1 MTDMP
6 RIHALPLHLANQIAA
21 GEVIERPASVVKEL
35 VENSL
40 DAGADQIFVDIEG
53 AGNKLIRVRD
63 NGLGIHPEDLP
74 LALSRHATSK
84 LHSSEQLS
92 HIASLG
98 FRGEALPS
106 ISSVSRLTLI
116 SRQADSDCAWQLS
129 GDQNNT
135 ISPAAHPQGTTLEIR
150 DLFFNLPARRHFL
163 RSNKTEQ
170 NHILTTLQR
179 LALSQFTV
187 SFQCQLSASTNLK
200 LPAAITLAQQ
210 QQRIAKICGKNFINN
225 SLFIEQDY
233 DDIKL
238 EGWLGKADAHR
249 PQTDVQYFFINGRVI
264 RDRVIT
270 HAIRQAYSDKIPAGR
285 QPAYVL
291 YLTIPLDRVDINV
304 HPTKHEVRFRD
315 ARLIHGL
322 LTSALQQALTY
333 DTTLEPAT
341 DLIPDLVSGQALQN
355 TRPTVRA
362 SNQASERP
370 KIAEHANDYQL
381 PIVSRS
387 DFKESVT
394 TKFGQASILIEQ
406 RYVIT
411 KSAQGSLLIDLQQ
424 AEQQLRRQQLQ
435 DAINTNTLSTRPILV
450 PISLSV
456 DNNLI
461 ALASQYEAL
470 LESVGVRLQAQSSTL
485 LIRNIPSLLAQ
496 TDLKILM
503 QSLLNALNNN
513 KTDKASLA
521 IILQQHLPLIAISQL
536 EQATQL
542 LLQLNEFSIDAPW
555 CRRLDQQTLNSLF

>member
-1 MTDMP
+1 MSDMP

-40 DAGADQIFVDIEG
+40 DAGADQIFIDIEA

-106 ISSVSRLTLI
+106 ISSVSRLTVI
-116 SRQADSDCAWQLS
+116 SRQADSDCAWQLT
-129 GDQNNT
+129 GDQNNA

-187 SFQCQLSASTNLK
+187 GFQCQLSAASSLK

-238 EGWLGKADAHR
+238 TGWLGKADAHR
-249 PQTDVQYFFINGRVI
+249 PQTDVQYFYINGRVI

-291 YLTIPLDRVDINV
+291 YLTIPFDRVDINV

-322 LTSALQQALTY
+322 LISALQQALSH
-333 DTTLEPAT
+333 DMSIAPVSNSISVQASKNTL
-341 DLIPDLVSGQALQN
+341 
-355 TRPTVRA
+355 PTA
-362 SNQASERP
+362 DANNQADERSQ
-370 KIAEHANDYQL
+370 IAERATDYQL
-381 PIVSRS
+381 PM
-387 DFKESVT
+387 VT
-394 TKFGQASILIEQ
+394 KPHSKQSLTAKFGQAIALIEQ
-406 RYVIT
+406 RYVVT
-411 KSAQGSLLIDLQQ
+411 KSSQGSLLIDLQQ

-435 DAINTNTLSTRPILV
+435 NAIATNTLSTRPILV

-456 DNNLI
+456 DNDLI
-461 ALASQYEAL
+461 LLAAQYETL
-470 LESVGVRLQAQSSTL
+470 LTSVGVQLQPQPSAL
-485 LIRNIPSLLAQ
+485 LIRSIPSLLAQ
-496 TDLKILM
+496 TDLKLLV
-503 QSLLNALNNN
+503 QSLLTALSGQQ
-513 KTDKASLA
+513 TDKYSLA
-521 IILQQHLPLIAISQL
+521 IILQQHLPLIAINQL
-536 EQATQL
+536 EQASQL
-542 LLQLNEFSIDAPW
+542 LLQLNEFSTEAPW

>member
-1 MTDMP
+1 MSDMQ

-40 DAGADQIFVDIEG
+40 DAGADQIFIEIEG

-63 NGLGIHPEDLP
+63 NGIGIHPEDLP

-92 HIASLG
+92 YIASLG

-116 SRQADSDCAWQLS
+116 SRQANSECAWQLT
-129 GDQNNT
+129 GDQNNA
-135 ISPAAHPQGTTLEIR
+135 ISPASHPQGTTLEIR

-179 LALSQFTV
+179 LALSQFAV
-187 SFQCQLSASTNLK
+187 EFQCQLSASLSLK
-200 LPAAITLAQQ
+200 LPAAISLAQQ

-233 DDIKL
+233 NDIQLK
-238 EGWLGKADAHR
+238 GWLGKADAHR

-264 RDRVIT
+264 RDRVIS

-291 YLTIPLDRVDINV
+291 YLTIPLERVDINV

-322 LTSALQQALTY
+322 ITSALQEALSHEPAIEPYSKQNLKDAKSISDARNQLSLPDQIAEHSTAYNLATLTQAETKETITSIFGQALT
-333 DTTLEPAT
+333 
-341 DLIPDLVSGQALQN
+341 
-355 TRPTVRA
+355 
-362 SNQASERP
+362 
-370 KIAEHANDYQL
+370 
-381 PIVSRS
+381 
-387 DFKESVT
+387 
-394 TKFGQASILIEQ
+394 LIEQ

-411 KSAQGSLLIDLQQ
+411 RSSQGSLLIDLQQ

-435 DAINTNTLSTRPILV
+435 HAINTNTLSIRPILV
-450 PISLSV
+450 PINITV
-456 DNNLI
+456 DNDSILLATQHQPLLDSIGVQLQTQPTGLI
-461 ALASQYEAL
+461 
-470 LESVGVRLQAQSSTL
+470 
-485 LIRNIPSLLAQ
+485 IRSIPSLLAQ
-496 TDLKILM
+496 TDLKQLVS
-503 QSLLNALNNN
+503 SLLNALSNNQ
-513 KTDKASLA
+513 TDKNSLLSV
-521 IILQQHLPLIAISQL
+521 LQQHLPLIVISQL

-542 LLQLNEFSIDAPW
+542 LLQLNEFSADTTW
-555 CRRLDQQTLNSLF
+555 CRRLDKQTLNSLF

>member
-1 MTDMP
+1 MSDMQ

-40 DAGADQIFVDIEG
+40 DAGADQIFIEIEG

-106 ISSVSRLTLI
+106 ISSVSRLTLT
-116 SRQADSDCAWQLS
+116 SRQADSDCAWQLV
-129 GDQNNT
+129 GDQNSA

-179 LALSQFTV
+179 LALSQFSV
-187 SFQCQLSASTNLK
+187 GFQCDLSATSSLK
-200 LPAAITLAQQ
+200 LPAAITPVQQ

-233 DDIKL
+233 DDINLK
-238 EGWLGKADAHR
+238 GWLGKADAHR

-285 QPAYVL
+285 QPAYIL
-291 YLTIPLDRVDINV
+291 YLNIPLDRVDINV

-322 LTSALQQALTY
+322 LTSALQEALSHQPIIDPASAPRSALTAK
-333 DTTLEPAT
+333 E
-341 DLIPDLVSGQALQN
+341 
-355 TRPTVRA
+355 TRPT
-362 SNQASERP
+362 SHSDNQPSLP
-370 KIAEHANDYQL
+370 DHVAEKTINYPSTAVTKS
-381 PIVSRS
+381 PS
-387 DFKESVT
+387 KEILSA
-394 TKFGQASILIEQ
+394 KFGEAVTLIEQ

-411 KSAQGSLLIDLQQ
+411 RSSQGCLLIDLQQ
-424 AEQQLRRQQLQ
+424 AEQQFRRLQLQ
-435 DAINTNTLSTRPILV
+435 NAINTNTLSTRPILV

-456 DNNLI
+456 DNGLI
-461 ALASQYEAL
+461 LLAIKHHAL
-470 LESVGVRLQAQSSTL
+470 LESVGVQLQPQSSTL
-485 LIRNIPSLLAQ
+485 LIRSIPSLLAQ
-496 TDLKILM
+496 TDIKILV
-503 QSLLNALNNN
+503 QSLLIALSNHQ
-513 KTDKASLA
+513 TDQHSLA
-521 IILQQHLPLIAISQL
+521 VILQQQLPLIAISQL
-536 EQATQL
+536 QQATQL
-542 LLQLNEFSIDAPW
+542 LLQLNEFSIKAPW
-555 CRRLDQQTLNSLF
+555 CRQLDQQTLNSLF

>member
-1 MTDMP
+1 MSDMQ

-40 DAGADQIFVDIEG
+40 DAGADQVFIEIEG

-92 HIASLG
+92 HITSLG

-116 SRQADSDCAWQLS
+116 SRQADSDCAWQLT
-129 GDQNNT
+129 GDQNNA

-179 LALSQFTV
+179 LALSQFSV
-187 SFQCQLSASTNLK
+187 GFQCQLSATSSLK
-200 LPAAITLAQQ
+200 LPAAINLVQQ

-238 EGWLGKADAHR
+238 KGWLGKAEAHR

-322 LTSALQQALTY
+322 LTSALQEALSHQPIIDPASDQAL
-333 DTTLEPAT
+333 E
-341 DLIPDLVSGQALQN
+341 N
-355 TRPTVRA
+355 TRQISR
-362 SNQASERP
+362 SNNPHSVQP
-370 KIAEHANDYQL
+370 YIAEQSIQYQI
-381 PIVSRS
+381 PAATQSHSKKSIMA
-387 DFKESVT
+387 
-394 TKFGQASILIEQ
+394 KFGQAITLIEQ

-411 KSAQGSLLIDLQQ
+411 QSSQGALIIDLQQ

-435 DAINTNTLSTRPILV
+435 NVINTNTLSTRPILV
-450 PISLSV
+450 PISVSV
-456 DNNLI
+456 ENDLI
-461 ALASQYEAL
+461 LLAIQYQAL
-470 LESVGVRLQAQSSTL
+470 LESIGIQLQLQPQSSAL
-485 LIRNIPSLLAQ
+485 LIRTIPSLLAQ
-496 TDLKILM
+496 TDLKILV
-503 QSLLNALNNN
+503 QSLLTALNNN
-513 KTDKASLA
+513 QTDQDSLV
-521 IILQQHLPLIAISQL
+521 IILQQQLPLITINQL
-536 EQATQL
+536 EQASQL
-542 LLQLNEFSIDAPW
+542 LLQLNEFSLDEPW

>member
-1 MTDMP
+1 MP
-6 RIHALPLHLANQIAA
+6 DLQRIHALPLHLANQIAA

-40 DAGADQIFVDIEG
+40 DAGADQIFIDIEG

-84 LHSSEQLS
+84 LYSSEQLS

-116 SRQADSDCAWQLS
+116 SRQANSEYAWQLT
-129 GDQNNT
+129 GDQNNA
-135 ISPAAHPQGTTLEIR
+135 ISPAAHPQGTTVEIR

-163 RSNKTEQ
+163 RSSKTEQ

-187 SFQCQLSASTNLK
+187 GFQCQLSTSSSLK
-200 LPAAITLAQQ
+200 LSAAMTLEQQ
-210 QQRIAKICGKNFINN
+210 QQRIARICGKNFIKS

-233 DDIKL
+233 GDIKL
-238 EGWLGKADAHR
+238 KGWLGKADSHR
-249 PQTDVQYFFINGRVI
+249 PQTDVQYFFINGRII
-264 RDRVIT
+264 RDRVII
-270 HAIRQAYSDKIPAGR
+270 HAIRQAYSDHIPTGR

-322 LTSALQQALTY
+322 LTSAIQQ
-333 DTTLEPAT
+333 TLSHEMIVNPVSAT
-341 DLIPDLVSGQALQN
+341 MPDQAPKV
-355 TRPTVRA
+355 TRPTVHVG
-362 SNQASERP
+362 NQPSSL
-370 KIAEHANDYQL
+370 IAEHSTDYQL
-381 PIVSRS
+381 STLTPPQSKTSI
-387 DFKESVT
+387 T
-394 TKFGQASILIEQ
+394 TKFGQAITLIEQ

-411 KSAQGSLLIDLQQ
+411 KSSQGALLIDLQQ

-435 DAINTNTLSTRPILV
+435 HAIDTNTLSTRPILV

-456 DNNLI
+456 GNDLI
-461 ALASQYEAL
+461 LLATQYQTLLEKIGVQLQPQPSAL
-470 LESVGVRLQAQSSTL
+470 LIKS
-485 LIRNIPSLLAQ
+485 IPSLLAQ
-496 TDLKILM
+496 TDLKILVR
-503 QSLLNALNNN
+503 SLLNALSNNQTN
-513 KTDKASLA
+513 KASLVMV
-521 IILQQHLPLIAISQL
+521 LQQQLPIIAISQL

-542 LLQLNEFSIDAPW
+542 LMQLNEFSLEAPW
-555 CRRLDQQTLNSLF
+555 CRQLDHQTLNSLF

>member
-1 MTDMP
+1 MSDMP

-40 DAGADQIFVDIEG
+40 DAGADQVFIDIEG

-116 SRQADSDCAWQLS
+116 SRQADSECAWQLT
-129 GDQNNT
+129 GDQNNA

-187 SFQCQLSASTNLK
+187 SFQCQLSATSSLK
-200 LPAAITLAQQ
+200 LPAAITLVQQ

-225 SLFIEQDY
+225 SLFMEQDY

-238 EGWLGKADAHR
+238 EGWLGRADAHR
-249 PQTDVQYFFINGRVI
+249 PQTDVQYFYINGRVI

-322 LTSALQQALTY
+322 LTSALQQALSHE
-333 DTTLEPAT
+333 TTLEPLPA
-341 DLIPDLVSGQALQN
+341 QASKN
-355 TRPTVRA
+355 IRPIARA
-362 SNQASERP
+362 SKQVSERSQ
-370 KIAEHANDYQL
+370 IAEHATGYSL
-381 PIVSRS
+381 PMVTQS
-387 DFKESVT
+387 DFKESISA
-394 TKFGQASILIEQ
+394 KFGQAITLIDQ

-411 KSAQGSLLIDLQQ
+411 KSSQNSWLIDLQQ

-435 DAINTNTLSTRPILV
+435 HAIASNTLSTRPILV

-456 DNNLI
+456 EHDVIL
-461 ALASQYEAL
+461 LASQYETL
-470 LESVGVRLQAQSSTL
+470 LASVGVHLQPQSSAL
-485 LIRNIPSLLAQ
+485 LIRSIPSLLAQ
-496 TDLKILM
+496 TDLKVLVK
-503 QSLLNALNNN
+503 SLLTALSNNH
-513 KTDKASLA
+513 TDKDSLV
-521 IILQQHLPLIAISQL
+521 IILQQHLPLIAINQL

-542 LLQLNEFSIDAPW
+542 LLQLNEFSIEAPW

>member
-1 MTDMP
+1 MSDMQ

-40 DAGADQIFVDIEG
+40 DAGADQIFIEIEG

-92 HIASLG
+92 HISSLG

-106 ISSVSRLTLI
+106 ISSVSRLTLT
-116 SRQADSDCAWQLS
+116 SRQADSDCAWQLA
-129 GDQNNT
+129 GDQSSA

-179 LALSQFTV
+179 LALSQFAV
-187 SFQCQLSASTNLK
+187 GFQCHLSATSSLK
-200 LPAAITLAQQ
+200 LPAAITLE
-210 QQRIAKICGKNFINN
+210 QQRQRITKICGKNFINN

-238 EGWLGKADAHR
+238 KGWLGKADAHR

-322 LTSALQQALTY
+322 LTSALQEALSHQATNGPASDPVSDQALKNTQP
-333 DTTLEPAT
+333 TA
-341 DLIPDLVSGQALQN
+341 SGNHKPSL
-355 TRPTVRA
+355 PPHV
-362 SNQASERP
+362 
-370 KIAEHANDYQL
+370 AEKTIDYQSTAL
-381 PIVSRS
+381 TQSHS
-387 DFKESVT
+387 KESING
-394 TKFGQASILIEQ
+394 KFGQAVTLIEQ

-411 KSAQGSLLIDLQQ
+411 QTSQGFLLIDLQQ
-424 AEQQLRRQQLQ
+424 AEQQFRRQQLQ
-435 DAINTNTLSTRPILV
+435 NAIDTNTLSTRPILV

-456 DNNLI
+456 ENEFI
-461 ALASQYEAL
+461 QLAIQYQVL
-470 LESVGVRLQAQSSTL
+470 LESVGIQLQLQPQSSAL
-485 LIRNIPSLLAQ
+485 LIRSIPSLLAQ
-496 TDLKILM
+496 TDIKILV

-513 KTDKASLA
+513 KTDKDSLA
-521 IILQQHLPLIAISQL
+521 IVLQKHLPLIAINQL
-536 EQATQL
+536 QQATQL
-542 LLQLNEFSIDAPW
+542 LIQLNQFSVEAPW
-555 CRRLDQQTLNSLF
+555 CRQLDQQTLNSLF

>member
-1 MTDMP
+1 MSDMP

-40 DAGADQIFVDIEG
+40 DAGADQIFIEIEG

-129 GDQNNT
+129 GDQNNA

-179 LALSQFTV
+179 LALSQFAV
-187 SFQCQLSASTNLK
+187 GFQCQLSASSSLK

-270 HAIRQAYSDKIPAGR
+270 HAIRQAYSVKIPAGR

-322 LTSALQQALTY
+322 LTSALQQALT
-333 DTTLEPAT
+333 DEAVLEPMTEPLSAQT
-341 DLIPDLVSGQALQN
+341 SQN
-355 TRPTVRA
+355 IRPISRA
-362 SNQASERP
+362 SKQP
-370 KIAEHANDYQL
+370 QIDEHASDYQL
-381 PIVSRS
+381 QIVTQSR
-387 DFKESVT
+387 FKEST
-394 TKFGQASILIEQ
+394 TAKFGQAITLIEQ

-411 KSAQGSLLIDLQQ
+411 KSSQDSLLIDLQQ
-424 AEQQLRRQQLQ
+424 AEQQLRRKQLQ

-461 ALASQYEAL
+461 ALASQYEIL
-470 LESVGVRLQAQSSTL
+470 LESVGVRLQPQSSAL
-485 LIRNIPSLLAQ
+485 LIRSIPSLLAQ
-496 TDLKILM
+496 TDLKILVL
-503 QSLLNALNNN
+503 SLLTALSNNQ
-513 KTDKASLA
+513 TDKASLA
-521 IILQQHLPLIAISQL
+521 IILQQHLPLITISQL

-542 LLQLNEFSIDAPW
+542 LLQLNECSLEAPW

>member
-1 MTDMP
+1 MSDIQ

-35 VENSL
+35 VENSI
-40 DAGADQIFVDIEG
+40 DAGADQIFIDIEG

-116 SRQADSDCAWQLS
+116 SRQADSDHAWQLN
-129 GDQNNT
+129 GDQSNA

-187 SFQCQLSASTNLK
+187 GFQCQLSATSSLK

-210 QQRIAKICGKNFINN
+210 QQRIAKICGKNFLNN

-322 LTSALQQALTY
+322 LTSALQQALTDELTY
-333 DTTLEPAT
+333 D
-341 DLIPDLVSGQALQN
+341 PDPSPMSDHTSQN
-355 TRPTVRA
+355 TRPTSRA
-362 SNQASERP
+362 NKQTSEQP
-370 KIAEHANDYQL
+370 QIAEHTTGYQL
-381 PIVSRS
+381 PIATQSH
-387 DFKESVT
+387 FKESIT
-394 TKFGQASILIEQ
+394 TKFGQAITLIEQ

-411 KSAQGSLLIDLQQ
+411 KSSQGSLLIDLQQ
-424 AEQQLRRQQLQ
+424 AELQLRCQQLQ
-435 DAINTNTLSTRPILV
+435 DAINTNTLSSRPILV

-456 DNNLI
+456 DDNLI
-461 ALASQYEAL
+461 ALASQHEIL
-470 LESVGVRLQAQSSTL
+470 LESIGVRLQPQPSAL
-485 LIRNIPSLLAQ
+485 LIRSIPSLLAQ
-496 TDLKILM
+496 TDLKILV
-503 QSLLNALNNN
+503 QSLLNALSNN
-513 KTDKASLA
+513 KIDKASLA

-542 LLQLNEFSIDAPW
+542 LLQLNEFSLEAPW
-555 CRRLDQQTLNSLF
+555 CRQLDQQTLNSLF

>member
-1 MTDMP
+1 MSDMP

-40 DAGADQIFVDIEG
+40 DAGADQIFIEIEG

-129 GDQNNT
+129 GDQNNA

-179 LALSQFTV
+179 LALSQFAV
-187 SFQCQLSASTNLK
+187 GFQCQLSASISLK

-322 LTSALQQALTY
+322 LTSALQQALT
-333 DTTLEPAT
+333 DETVLEPMTEPLSA
-341 DLIPDLVSGQALQN
+341 QASQN
-355 TRPTVRA
+355 IRSISRA
-362 SNQASERP
+362 SNQASKQP
-370 KIAEHANDYQL
+370 QIAEHASDYQL
-381 PIVSRS
+381 PIVTQSR
-387 DFKESVT
+387 FKESISA
-394 TKFGQASILIEQ
+394 KFGQAITLIEQ

-411 KSAQGSLLIDLQQ
+411 KSSQDSLLIDLQQ

-435 DAINTNTLSTRPILV
+435 NAINSNTLSARPILV

-456 DNNLI
+456 DNHLI
-461 ALASQYEAL
+461 ALASQYERL
-470 LESVGVRLQAQSSTL
+470 LESVGVRLQPQPSAL
-485 LIRNIPSLLAQ
+485 LIRSIPSLLAQ
-496 TDLKILM
+496 TDLKVLVL
-503 QSLLNALNNN
+503 SLLTALSNNQ
-513 KTDKASLA
+513 TDKASLA
-521 IILQQHLPLIAISQL
+521 IILQQHLPLITISQL

-542 LLQLNEFSIDAPW
+542 LLQLNECSLEAPW

>member
-1 MTDMP
+1 MQ

-40 DAGADQIFVDIEG
+40 DAGADQIFIEIEG

-92 HIASLG
+92 YIASLG

-116 SRQADSDCAWQLS
+116 SRQADSDCAWQLT
-129 GDQNNT
+129 GDQNST

-179 LALSQFTV
+179 LALSQFSV
-187 SFQCQLSASTNLK
+187 GFQCQLSASTSLK
-200 LPAAITLAQQ
+200 LPPAISLAQQ

-225 SLFIEQDY
+225 SLFIEQNY
-233 DDIKL
+233 DDIELK
-238 EGWLGKADAHR
+238 GWLGKADAHR

-270 HAIRQAYSDKIPAGR
+270 HAIRQAYSDKIPTGR

-291 YLTIPLDRVDINV
+291 YLSLPLDRVDINV

-322 LTSALQQALTY
+322 LTSALQEALSHQEHS
-333 DTTLEPAT
+333 EPTIEPSSKNARST
-341 DLIPDLVSGQALQN
+341 SHVNP
-355 TRPTVRA
+355 RPPLSDHV
-362 SNQASERP
+362 
-370 KIAEHANDYQL
+370 AEHTTDYQL
-381 PIVSRS
+381 TAMTQPLAKARI
-387 DFKESVT
+387 T
-394 TKFGQASILIEQ
+394 TKFGQAITLIEQ

-411 KSAQGSLLIDLQQ
+411 RSSEGSLLIDLQQ
-424 AEQQLRRQQLQ
+424 AELQLRLQQLQ
-435 DAINTNTLSTRPILV
+435 QAIKTDTLSTRPILV
-450 PISLSV
+450 PISLPVS
-456 DNNLI
+456 DDFIL
-461 ALASQYEAL
+461 LATQHQSL
-470 LESVGVRLQAQSSTL
+470 LESIGIQLQSQPQTSAL
-485 LIRNIPSLLAQ
+485 VIRSIPSLLAQ
-496 TDLKILM
+496 TDLKILV
-503 QSLLNALNNN
+503 QSLLTALNNN
-513 KTDKASLA
+513 QTDKDSLL
-521 IILQQHLPLIAISQL
+521 IVLQQHLPVLAVNQL
-536 EQATQL
+536 DQATQL
-542 LLQLNEFSIDAPW
+542 LTQLNEFSVEAPW
-555 CRRLDQQTLNSLF
+555 CRRLDKQTLNSLF

>member
-1 MTDMP
+1 MSDMP

-40 DAGADQIFVDIEG
+40 DAGADQIFIDIEG

-116 SRQADSDCAWQLS
+116 SRQADSDYAWQLT
-129 GDQNNT
+129 GDQNNA

-179 LALSQFTV
+179 LALSQFAV
-187 SFQCQLSASTNLK
+187 GFQCQLSAIISLK
-200 LPAAITLAQQ
+200 LPAAITLTQQ

-322 LTSALQQALTY
+322 LTSALQQALSHETII
-333 DTTLEPAT
+333 EPMPEP
-341 DLIPDLVSGQALQN
+341 LSE
-355 TRPTVRA
+355 
-362 SNQASERP
+362 QASQNAPPISPSSNHTSEQSQ
-370 KIAEHANDYQL
+370 IAEHTLDYQL
-381 PIVSRS
+381 PIVSKS
-387 DFKESVT
+387 QFKESIT
-394 TKFGQASILIEQ
+394 AKFGQAITLIDQ
-406 RYVIT
+406 RYVLT
-411 KSAQGSLLIDLQQ
+411 KSSQSSFLIDLQQ

-435 DAINTNTLSTRPILV
+435 NAIETNTLSTRPILV
-450 PISLSV
+450 PISLPV
-456 DNNLI
+456 DNKLI
-461 ALASQYEAL
+461 ALASQYKTL
-470 LESVGVRLQAQSSTL
+470 LESVGVQLQPQPSAL
-485 LIRNIPSLLAQ
+485 LIRSIPSLLAQ
-496 TDLKILM
+496 ADLKALV
-503 QSLLNALNNN
+503 QSLLTALNNAQ
-513 KTDKASLA
+513 TDRASLA
-521 IILQQHLPLIAISQL
+521 IILQQQLPLIAISQL

-542 LLQLNEFSIDAPW
+542 LLQLNEFSIESPW

>member
-1 MTDMP
+1 MSDMQ

-40 DAGADQIFVDIEG
+40 DAGADQIFIEIEG

-63 NGLGIHPEDLP
+63 NGFGIHPEDLP

-116 SRQADSDCAWQLS
+116 SRQANSECAWQLS
-129 GDQNNT
+129 GDQNNA

-187 SFQCQLSASTNLK
+187 GFQCQLSSTSSLK
-200 LPAAITLAQQ
+200 LPAAMTLAQQ
-210 QQRIAKICGKNFINN
+210 QVRIGKICGKNFISN

-238 EGWLGKADAHR
+238 KGWLGKADAHR

-264 RDRVIT
+264 RDRVIN
-270 HAIRQAYSDKIPAGR
+270 HAIRQAYSDKIPSGR

-291 YLTIPLDRVDINV
+291 YLTIPLERVDINV

-322 LTSALQQALTY
+322 ITSALQQALSEETNIELLS
-333 DTTLEPAT
+333 DSTSDQSSKNIRPVVRENNQ
-341 DLIPDLVSGQALQN
+341 VSEQ
-355 TRPTVRA
+355 
-362 SNQASERP
+362 SH
-370 KIAEHANDYQL
+370 IAEQATDYQL
-381 PIVSRS
+381 SPVTQSTPKRS
-387 DFKESVT
+387 IP
-394 TKFGQASILIEQ
+394 TKFGQAITLIEQ

-411 KSAQGSLLIDLQQ
+411 NSSQGSLLIDLQQ
-424 AEQQLRRQQLQ
+424 AELQLRCQQLQ
-435 DAINTNTLSTRPILV
+435 HAINTNTLSSRPILV
-450 PISLSV
+450 PISLPV
-456 DNNLI
+456 ENNLVL
-461 ALASQYEAL
+461 LATQHQTL
-470 LESVGVRLQAQSSTL
+470 LESIGVQLQPQTSAL
-485 LIRNIPSLLAQ
+485 VIRSIPSLLAQ
-496 TDLKILM
+496 TDLKILVP
-503 QSLLNALNNN
+503 SLLTALSNNQV
-513 KTDKASLA
+513 DKDSLA
-521 IILQQHLPLIAISQL
+521 IVLQQHLPLIAISQL

-542 LLQLNEFSIDAPW
+542 LLQLDEFSIEAPW
-555 CRRLDQQTLNSLF
+555 CRRLDKQTLNSLF

>member
-1 MTDMP
+1 MSELQ

-35 VENSL
+35 VENSI
-40 DAGADQIFVDIEG
+40 DAGADQIFIEIEG

-63 NGLGIHPEDLP
+63 NGIGIHPEDLP

-84 LHSSEQLS
+84 LYSSEQLS

-106 ISSVSRLTLI
+106 ISSVSRLTLT
-116 SRQADSDCAWQLS
+116 SRQANSECAWQLA
-129 GDQNNT
+129 GDENSA

-179 LALSQFTV
+179 LALSQFSV
-187 SFQCQLSASTNLK
+187 RFHCQLSTSISLK
-200 LPAAITLAQQ
+200 LPAAMTLDQQ
-210 QQRIAKICGKNFINN
+210 QQRIAKICGKNFIHN

-233 DDIKL
+233 ADIKL
-238 EGWLGKADAHR
+238 KGWLGKANAHR
-249 PQTDVQYFFINGRVI
+249 AQTDVQYFFINGRVI

-270 HAIRQAYSDKIPAGR
+270 HAIRQAYNDKIPAGR

-322 LTSALQQALTY
+322 LTSALQEALSHQAMASQQPEPSSKKTQVSSRDNKQRAVQIAEHNTHYQITAQPSHAKEHGTNTFGQALT
-333 DTTLEPAT
+333 
-341 DLIPDLVSGQALQN
+341 
-355 TRPTVRA
+355 
-362 SNQASERP
+362 
-370 KIAEHANDYQL
+370 
-381 PIVSRS
+381 
-387 DFKESVT
+387 
-394 TKFGQASILIEQ
+394 LIEQ

-411 KSAQGSLLIDLQQ
+411 RSAQGSLLIDLQQ

-435 DAINTNTLSTRPILV
+435 YAIDTNTLSTRPILV
-450 PISLSV
+450 PINLSV
-456 DNNLI
+456 DKELI
-461 ALASQYEAL
+461 LLAAQHQTL
-470 LESVGVRLQAQSSTL
+470 LESLGFQLQLQHESSAL
-485 LIRNIPSLLAQ
+485 LIRSIPSLLAQ
-496 TDLKILM
+496 TDLKVLVN
-503 QSLLNALNNN
+503 SLLNALNDHQI
-513 KTDKASLA
+513 DKASLA
-521 IILQQHLPLIAISQL
+521 LVLHQHLPRIAISQL

-542 LLQLNEFSIDAPW
+542 LMQLNEFSIDAPW
-555 CRRLDQQTLNSLF
+555 CRRLDQQTLDGLF